1 MLRMSLTAGGLALC
15 LALPAF
21 AQSSMPGPSDY
32 TPGSPTVDTSGMTCD
47 QIMEKVKTLSIS
59 APGATLAWKQK
70 EIIKARAAKANN
82 DEAGCKLHATA
93 ALQVLMYKS

>member
-1 MLRMSLTAGGLALC
+1 MLRMLLMSGGLALS

-21 AQSSMPGPSDY
+21 AQNSMPGPSNY
-32 TPGSPTVDTSGMTCD
+32 APGSPTVDTSGMTCD
-47 QIMEKVKTLSIS
+47 QIIEKVKTLSIS
-59 APGATLAWKQK
+59 APGGTLAWKQK
-70 EIIKARAAKANN
+70 ELDKARTARDNH